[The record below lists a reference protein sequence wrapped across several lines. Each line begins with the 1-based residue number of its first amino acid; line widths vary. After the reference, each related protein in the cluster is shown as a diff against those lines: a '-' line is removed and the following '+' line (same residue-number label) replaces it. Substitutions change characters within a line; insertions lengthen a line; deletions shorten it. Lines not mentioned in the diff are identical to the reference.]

1 MAVAVTDPFAKLPS
15 ELRRQV
21 LLLTDCKSSILRM
34 IQASPIMLREY
45 LAQKK
50 HIIRQVMASEF
61 DEQMIQDA
69 MAIILLPIPRSTH
82 WNKLSKRQSRSIRE
96 HILAWSESQLP
107 DPIKEGNDDRLGQLN
122 KLHSQLLVLVE
133 DYITKATASF
143 PPREYLCLPH
153 VQQPLTEGHV
163 MFRGVKVTP
172 RFSSANLTSLER
184 KRFIKAFLLYE
195 LFCKISNAPHAS
207 GLVRQHREVSY
218 FEYEALGC
226 VHNYIRSLYGAMFAQ
241 CNDGWLPSTSTEA
254 SLGSGLLF
262 PDTYYFDAKSY
273 SPNFDV
279 CSLGIVPRHDLGD
292 CFSTTG
298 LDYLT
303 IFLGYG
309 LAIQD
314 EREALMAQFEY
325 VWGFE
330 RPFRS
335 YKWDISFALLLT
347 TKPTYEESSMY
358 KQLFLNRDNTL
369 RHQIF
374 QQRAWVFFDDNRFYP
389 QESPERPN
397 FPSESFLMEEPT
409 KEYSK
414 RAWSYNPKEERGLRR
429 SQRWHDGRNRASG
442 SNVNTPKGRGF
453 YYIRRDNEI

>member
-21 LLLTDCKSSILRM
+21 LLLTDCKSSILRI
-34 IQASPIMLREY
+34 IQASPIMLQEY

-50 HIIRQVMASEF
+50 HIIRQVMAAEF
-61 DEQMIQDA
+61 DDQMIQDA

-82 WNKLSKRQSRSIRE
+82 WNKLSKRQSRPICE

-107 DPIKEGNDDRLGQLN
+107 DPIKEGNDDLLGQLN

-153 VQQPLTEGHV
+153 VQQPLTEGHL

-172 RFSSANLTSLER
+172 RFNSANLTSLER
-184 KRFIKAFLLYE
+184 KRVIKAFLLYE
-195 LFCKISNAPHAS
+195 LFCKVSNAPHAS
-207 GLVRQHREVSY
+207 SLVRQYREVSY
-218 FEYEALGC
+218 VEYEALGC

-241 CNDGWLPSTSTEA
+241 CNDGWLPSTSTGA
-254 SLGSGLLF
+254 PLGPGLLF
-262 PDTYYFDAKSY
+262 PDTFYFDANSY
-273 SPNFDV
+273 STNIDMF
-279 CSLGIVPRHDLGD
+279 GNIPRYDMGAS
-292 CFSTTG
+292 FSSTG

-303 IFLGYG
+303 IFLGYD
-309 LAIQD
+309 LANPD
-314 EREALMAQFEY
+314 EREALKAQIEY

-335 YKWDISFALLLT
+335 RKWDISFALLLT
-347 TKPTYEESSMY
+347 TKPTYESSSMY
-358 KQLFLNRDNTL
+358 KQLSLNRDNTL
-369 RHQIF
+369 RHKIF
-374 QQRAWVFFDDNRFYP
+374 QQRAWVFFDNSRFYP

-429 SQRWHDGRNRASG
+429 SQRWHDGRDRASG
-442 SNVNTPKGRGF
+442 SNVNTPNGKSF